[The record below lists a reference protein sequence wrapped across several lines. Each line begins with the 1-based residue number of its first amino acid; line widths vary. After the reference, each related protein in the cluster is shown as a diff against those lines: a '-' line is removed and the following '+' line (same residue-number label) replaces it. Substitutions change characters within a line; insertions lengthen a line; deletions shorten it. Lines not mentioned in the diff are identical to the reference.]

1 MRSGTVFAVGLSVVA
16 TVALAVGMYLNL
28 YVYYRHVEGVDGLKV
43 GDTILLVSD
52 YQGLDND
59 ALPLRLRGCFR
70 FDDPEA
76 ALAAAPPAFDAAPFD
91 APFWFGCW
99 DAEAIDADL
108 RAGRASAIVGDTVQA
123 GEFFLQR
130 VVVVYPDGRGF
141 QWRRFVDASGVP
153 TR

>member
-1 MRSGTVFAVGLSVVA
+1 MKSGTVFAIGLSV
-16 TVALAVGMYLNL
+16 LAAASLGVGMYLNL
-28 YVYYRHVEGVDGLKV
+28 YVYYRLVDGVTTLRI
-43 GDTILLVSD
+43 GDADLAVSA

-59 ALPLRLRGCFR
+59 ALPLRLRGCFE

-76 ALAAAPPAFDAAPFD
+76 ALEAGEPARDPAPFD
-91 APFWFGCW
+91 APFWFSCW
-99 DAEAIDADL
+99 DAAALDADL
-108 RAGRASAIVGDTVQA
+108 RAGRARARVGDTAQA

-141 QWRRFVDASGVP
+141 QWRRFVDAEGAP